1 MFNNS
6 KIDGSEDCRYN
17 KDLSELERTKNST
30 GGYDGCDI
38 SRGLSYNN
46 TSTHLENDYSM
57 GSSNTLRSYLNN
69 FEDDFEPFSSF
80 HTERLDC
87 VQFGRTMRSMSVA
100 DVNKDLSK
108 RYIKSPEFQ
117 SIFQSQETSEYL
129 RVDKNGYLENNQQ
142 NIKFQEID
150 CNFKLDKNNLKIN
163 EQINSLSAED
173 NRDIKNLG
181 RIDNNEESMD
191 NFNIKYNSYSPK
203 DFEEMKQGYSVN
215 KSAGGCLMKSPL
227 FFENNYQ
234 QSSGSSKTIILSPTL
249 VQVNNFETREAQHPQ
264 DILSSNVE
272 QSNSYCFPLYSNLEQ
287 NYHQSNNLFRNRSY
301 AKFPF
306 SSLSGVYKKRSYSE
320 ADLSRNIRN
329 RSQQSIVEDADFTNL
344 YNQSKMC
351 RSSSETCID
360 PRTFY
365 KNECHSRIYQKNKEN
380 MAKPNQSYA
389 QMITRAISS
398 STEGKLSLGE
408 IYKWIEDNFEYYR
421 FANPVWKNSIRH
433 NLSLSK
439 CFKKVP
445 REPGSRGKGGKW
457 MIDKEYLYLE
467 ENKKKR
473 RSYGEENEMFR
484 NSSEETRRNL
494 IQGGYLINNIP
505 TAGKYSENKYEE
517 M

>member
-6 KIDGSEDCRYN
+6 KFDGSEDYGFN
-17 KDLSELERTKNST
+17 KDLPELERSKNST

-38 SRGLSYNN
+38 PQGLSTNN
-46 TSTHLENDYSM
+46 SSAHLENDFSM

-69 FEDDFEPFSSF
+69 FEDDYEPFTSF
-80 HTERLDC
+80 HTERLDS
-87 VQFGRTMRSMSVA
+87 VHFGRTMRSMSVA
-100 DVNKDLSK
+100 DASKDLSK
-108 RYIKSPEFQ
+108 RYVKSPEFH
-117 SIFQSQETSEYL
+117 SLFNSQERSDYL
-129 RVDKNGYLENNQQ
+129 KLDKNGYIESTSS

-150 CNFKLDKNNLKIN
+150 CNFKLDKNNLKNIEQTNTLSN
-163 EQINSLSAED
+163 E
-173 NRDIKNLG
+173 DIKDAG
-181 RIDNNEESMD
+181 RIDTKEETMET
-191 NFNIKYNSYSPK
+191 FNVKYASYSPK
-203 DFEEMKQGYSVN
+203 AFEEMNQGYSVN

-234 QSSGSSKTIILSPTL
+234 ENQASLKPPILSPTL
-249 VQVNNFETREAQHPQ
+249 VQVNHFETRESQNQ
-264 DILSSNVE
+264 KDILTSSID
-272 QSNSYCFPLYSNLEQ
+272 QTSTYCFPLYSGMEQ

-301 AKFPF
+301 SKFPF

-320 ADLSRNIRN
+320 ADLSRNIRT
-329 RSQQSIVEDADFTNL
+329 RTQQNIIDDTDFMSLHGQNKL
-344 YNQSKMC
+344 S

-380 MAKPNQSYA
+380 LSKPNQSYA

-484 NSSEETRRNL
+484 NTSEEGRRNIL
-494 IQGGYLINNIP
+494 PGGYLISNMP
-505 TAGKYSENKYEE
+505 TAGKYSGNKYEE